1 MSTNKVIFILIVISV
16 GMLTIGAEPT
26 RAWLS
31 TRATTPLD
39 EKLGNAEQELRGEN
53 VPLNSPIGNTITIR
67 NDIGLEE
74 EESAVAYS
82 IDRQQYLVVWYNDR
96 PGNDDIRAQRVS
108 KNGTLVGGAFYIS
121 AGAGAE
127 RRYPDVTYNSKHDQ
141 YLVVWEHNDGLWNSI
156 RARRVSGA
164 GVVLDTTDIV
174 ITSGSNIITPAQ
186 PAVEYAFTSDRY
198 LAVWQ
203 DTFHPIPIQFDIMG
217 RVVTSSGT
225 PDGSSFV
232 ISKDPGGK
240 RRSEPDLAYNRARN
254 EYLVAW
260 QQDEG
265 GNIIYARRVTGAGT
279 PLNPASIKIG
289 DSLRP
294 GTSPAVAAIPKP
306 PGQGQYLVVWEAEW
320 VPTDRDIHGRFVQG
334 DGNAGSNLVIAHSTQ
349 DELKPTVAGSEIANQ
364 YLVAWSL
371 PTPPPI
377 VYYYIEGS
385 MIYPNGDTG
394 ASKYIAG
401 FPSAARPAV
410 ASGPSGD
417 FLVTF
422 DDKLP
427 PATDLGIYGQLW
439 GNRIYLPLTVRK

>member
-1 MSTNKVIFILIVISV
+1 MSTKKVIFILIVISV
-16 GMLTIGAEPT
+16 GVLTIGAEPT
-26 RAWLS
+26 RALFS
-31 TRATTPLD
+31 TRGGTPLFD
-39 EKLGNAEQELRGEN
+39 KLDNAEQELRGEN
-53 VPLNSPIGNTITIR
+53 IPLNSPVGNTITIR
-67 NDIGLEE
+67 NDVGLVEK
-74 EESAVAYS
+74 ESAVAYS
-82 IDRQQYLVVWYNDR
+82 SDRQEYLVVWYNDR
-96 PGNDDIRAQRVS
+96 PGNDDIQAQRVS
-108 KNGTLVGGAFYIS
+108 KNGTLVGNSFYIS
-121 AGAGAE
+121 ATGAE
-127 RRYPDVTYNSKHDQ
+127 RRYPDVAYNSKQ
-141 YLVVWEHNDGLWNSI
+141 KEYLVVWEQYESANGYSI
-156 RARRVSGA
+156 HGRRVSANGQ
-164 GVVLDTTDIV
+164 VIDSTDI
-174 ITSGSNIITPAQ
+174 IIRGPGLNFYSPTN
-186 PAVEYAFTSDRY
+186 PAVAYAYTSNKY
-198 LAVWQ
+198 LVVWQ
-203 DTFHPIPIQFDIMG
+203 ETFHPLPIQVDIMG

-225 PDGSSFV
+225 PDGSSFT

-240 RRSEPDLAYNRARN
+240 SRREPDLAYNRARN

-265 GNIIYARRVTGAGT
+265 IYIIYARRVTGAGA

-289 DSLRP
+289 DSLRQ

-306 PGQGQYLVVWEAEW
+306 PGQGQFLVVWESEW

-334 DGNAGSNLVIAHSTQ
+334 DGTAGSSIVTAHSTQ
-349 DELKPTVAGSEIANQ
+349 DELKPTVAGSESANQ

-439 GNRIYLPLTVRK
+439 GNRIYLPITLR